1 MYKKNRAYAIAAVL
15 IAASLAFSACGT
27 KTASSDAADSGS
39 AVSASSAI
47 AGEQN
52 TAEIKAFTEQIDMSA
67 WLYNEE
73 NDVYYQVGITYCE
86 NPADDAYENM
96 GIYVPGKYFTATDNG
111 DGTFT
116 CTLDETATVG
126 NYTAATAPMVIPVNT
141 PGYSAMNAPT
151 GYANDVSAYT
161 AEGYVY
167 IYAGCR
173 GRDAG
178 APAGVTD
185 LKAAIRYIRSN
196 GDILPGDEESIFSFG
211 MSGGGAQSALLGS
224 TGDSS
229 LYDSYLEAI
238 GAVMDRSDAVA
249 GAMCWCPIT
258 SLDVA
263 DEAYEWNLGVTRS
276 NLSEDEQS
284 LSDDLATEFAKYIN
298 DLQLRDT
305 EGNVLALEESEDG
318 IYQAGSYYEYV
329 KGTIEESLE
338 NFINDTEWPYTAASQ
353 EMGPGGD
360 MGGKPD
366 GEAPADMGEKPDGE
380 APADMGEKPDGEAPA
395 DMGEK
400 PDGEAPADMG
410 EKPDGE
416 APADMGDLPN
426 GDVPTDIGEKPDSE
440 ASANPGNVADDKGQS
455 GTDNTN
461 GAASDSEEAAQY
473 AADDISRS
481 EGSAGLSLDGTYE
494 TAADYIAA
502 LNTNLDWVSYD
513 ESTGQVS
520 ISSVAD
526 FVSQCKNASKS
537 LGAFDQLDEGQ
548 GENTL
553 FGYGDGEGAH
563 FDSILGAL
571 LESNDYGTDYA
582 AAYAEDLQRTDEE
595 GNTVA
600 TRVNMYNPLYY
611 LCNYYEGAGSANV
624 AKYWRIRTGINQSD
638 TALTTEINLSLAL
651 EAAGCDV
658 DFATVWGQGHT
669 QAERTGSASENFIQ
683 WVNDC
688 MQA

>member
-395 DMGEK
+395 DMG
-400 PDGEAPADMG
+400 
-410 EKPDGE
+410 
-416 APADMGDLPN
+416 DLPN

>member
-338 NFINDTEWPYTAASQ
+338 NFINDTEWPYTATSQ

-360 MGGKPD
+360 MGG
-366 GEAPADMGEKPDGE
+366 
-380 APADMGEKPDGEAPA
+380 KPDGEAPA